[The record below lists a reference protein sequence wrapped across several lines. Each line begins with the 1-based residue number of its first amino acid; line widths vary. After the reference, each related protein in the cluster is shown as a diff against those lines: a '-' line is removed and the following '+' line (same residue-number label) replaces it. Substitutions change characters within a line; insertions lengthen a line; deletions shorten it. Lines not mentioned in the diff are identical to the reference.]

1 MKKILHQLLI
11 GIFCLILA
19 WTSLASFRNGYD
31 LFESS
36 DAEAVAVLEPGMKVE
51 VLRAGAAQEEIL
63 TGSSPLFPGDLLLT
77 GDTAGVRVTIPGA
90 GEMRLSSN
98 TKLRLSVVP
107 SDSTPGVLTL
117 EEGQVWTTTIGSR
130 GTLRL
135 VVPGGVVAFIED
147 ASLDLSYRDRV
158 ATFFAAKHPTR
169 VGLFLPQKDAASA
182 PESNVT
188 LLNSVLVTERNTL
201 VVPVS
206 KIQPK
211 LEKLLYSKLVK
222 EFQYAPMN
230 ETLMKENVWIQKNY
244 SQDDDRRDALITQVV
259 HTVKARGLAVS
270 DPDSF
275 FTSVL
280 QQARGV
286 RSLLTFQSDMKRRY
300 EVNDLM
306 ADMDDAMYFYN
317 TSQSEAAG
325 QRVEYFFGKL
335 AEKTENEQFL
345 AEVHDAL
352 WNRFE
357 TFSIAIPQ
365 DGALFTV
372 RSSLRQSLLRLN
384 TLGYKLS
391 FDHASQ
397 LARSYLLD
405 IYQSLGFDDAI
416 TQDLLASYFSTFKNL
431 FTTYA
436 GDISKNPIILAEEN
450 QLLTQLYLRDPI
462 FYRGSSFQNKFALE
476 AEWLK
481 LLPEGR
487 DKNEEQQT
495 LVASKVDLMKRLR
508 YFFFAEKIPVADA
521 SSVLFRLLS
530 DISSAI
536 YQTDTA
542 VAQYFQDSID
552 AQEDFLQYLN
562 SSDFSDSKLYG
573 PAHKERF
580 LAFLKNKKDL
590 KEIDKI
596 QEGLLGTISSESKE
610 VKETLS
616 ELQKKFAAVGV
627 QKLKI
632 APLLDKDQVQVFIE
646 SAEYNSIPFSGIYD
660 RDRSYISDVKV
671 YNETILSAAVP
682 LDKLKSIF
690 KVQSQDPMF
699 AAPDT
704 DEATVEDRVEK
715 VAKLFLLRKLKEVG
729 FVLDLEMIQTE
740 DYAMKT
746 FRIEHAKL
754 PFQKSEIDV
763 SFEFD
768 LVKNQVSGVKVVVL
782 DKELPMTGSYPL
794 GNVAGKI
801 QSFYD
806 QEFYK
811 LVEVKQ

>member
-1 MKKILHQLLI
+1 MKKILHQLIVGVLS
-11 GIFCLILA
+11 LVLV
-19 WTSLASFRNGYD
+19 WTSLGSFRQGYD
-31 LFESS
+31 LFETT
-36 DAEAVAVLEPGMKVE
+36 DAQVMVVLEPGTTVGI
-51 VLRAGAAQEEIL
+51 LRAGEEQEDVL
-63 TGSSPLFPGDLLLT
+63 TASSSLFPGDMLLT
-77 GDTAGVRVTIPGA
+77 GDVPGIRVTVPGG
-90 GEMRLSSN
+90 GEIRLSSQ

-107 SDSTPGVLTL
+107 SETAPGVLTL
-117 EEGQVWTTTIGSR
+117 EEGQIWTTTVGSR
-130 GTLRL
+130 SALTV
-135 VVPGGVVAFIED
+135 VVPDGAIAFVED
-147 ASLDLSYRDRV
+147 ATLDLSYRDRV

-169 VGLFLPQKDAASA
+169 VGLFLPKKDTTSITD
-182 PESNVT
+182 VT

-201 VVPVS
+201 MVPVS

-230 ETLMKENVWIQKNY
+230 EALMKENLWIQKNY
-244 SQDDDRRDALITQVV
+244 SQDNVRREALIAQVLDA
-259 HTVKARGLAVS
+259 VKTRGLSVS

-280 QQARGV
+280 QQARGI
-286 RSLLTFQSDMKRRY
+286 RSLLTFQGDMKRQHA
-300 EVNDLM
+300 VNDLA
-306 ADMDDAMYFYN
+306 ADMDDAMYFYS
-317 TSQSEAAG
+317 TSQDEAAR
-325 QRVEYFFGKL
+325 QRVEYFFTKL
-335 AEKTENEQFL
+335 AAKTGDEKFL
-345 AEVHDAL
+345 GEIHDAL
-352 WNRFE
+352 WDRFQ

-365 DGALFTV
+365 DGTIFAV
-372 RSSLRQSLLRLN
+372 RSSLRKSLFQLN
-384 TLGYKLS
+384 TLGYTLS
-391 FDHASQ
+391 FEHASE

-405 IYQSLGFDDAI
+405 MYQSLGFDDSI
-416 TQDLLASYFSTFKNL
+416 TQDLLASYFETFKRL

-436 GDISKNPIILAEEN
+436 GDIAKSPIILAEEN
-450 QLLTQLYLRDPI
+450 QLLTQLYLRDPL
-462 FYRGSSFQNKFALE
+462 FYREQSFQNKFALE
-476 AEWLK
+476 SEWLK

-495 LVASKVDLMKRLR
+495 LVASKIDLMKRLR
-508 YFFFAEKIPVADA
+508 YFFFAEKISVTDT

-542 VAQYFQDSID
+542 VAQYFKDSID
-552 AQEDFLQYLN
+552 AQEDFLRYLN

-573 PAHKERF
+573 PVHKERF

-590 KEIDKI
+590 KEIDNI
-596 QEGLLGTISSESKE
+596 QEGLLGTISPESKE

-632 APLLDKDQVQVFIE
+632 SPLLDKDQIQVFIE

-690 KVQSQDPMF
+690 KVRPQDPMF
-699 AAPDT
+699 AAPNVD
-704 DEATVEDRVEK
+704 DEVEVDRVEK
-715 VAKLFLLRKLKEVG
+715 VAKLFLLHTLKEVG
-729 FVLDLEMIQTE
+729 FVIDLEMIQTQ

-746 FRIEHAKL
+746 FRIERAKL
-754 PFQKSEIDV
+754 PFQKSEIEV
-763 SFEFD
+763 SFVFD
-768 LVKNQVSGVKVVVL
+768 LVKNLVSDVKVAVL
-782 DKELPMTGSYPL
+782 DKDLSMTGTYPL
-794 GNVAGKI
+794 GNVSGKI

-811 LVEVKQ
+811 VVEVKQ